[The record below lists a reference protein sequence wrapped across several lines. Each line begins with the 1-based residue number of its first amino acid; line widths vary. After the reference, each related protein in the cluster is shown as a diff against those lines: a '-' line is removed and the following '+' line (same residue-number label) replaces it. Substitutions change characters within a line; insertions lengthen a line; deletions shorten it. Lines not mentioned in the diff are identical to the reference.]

1 MSWKSDP
8 FARDKEFERAYRILR
23 QMEHAATSYRDLEN
37 SHVYKKAKKIVDAG
51 GPKAGHQF
59 HFSVG
64 CQGAS
69 SVVGDPDSYRD
80 SDDIGDPRTLTVRAS
95 SLAEACK
102 RASLVPLNEWDW
114 AGKEDDDA

>member
-1 MSWKSDP
+1 MSRKPD
-8 FARDKEFERAYRILR
+8 RGEEFERAYGLMR
-23 QMEHAATSYRDLEN
+23 QMEDAATSSHDLEN
-37 SHVYKKAKKIVDAG
+37 MTTYKVAKAIVDAG

-80 SDDIGDPRTLTVRAS
+80 SDWIGEPFTLTVRAFD
-95 SLAEACK
+95 LATACK

-114 AGKEDDDA
+114 AGKHDEDDS